1 MATPKVSITFDADLS
16 ALKKATADAEKSVG
30 TFEDKVLNFSKKTAA
45 AFAVVTAA
53 AAAYATKL
61 VIDGVQ
67 SAIADEAAQLRL
79 ASALT
84 TATGATNA
92 QIQATEIY
100 ISKISLTTGI
110 ADDKLRPAFQKLAVA
125 TGDLTK
131 SQDILNL
138 AIDVSR
144 GTGVELETIVNQLSK
159 AYAGQDSGLAKLGV
173 GITAA
178 DAKTMTFKD
187 NVQRLT
193 DLWGGAAAANSD
205 TLSVKL
211 EIMKNRFNE
220 AKESIGTALLPILT
234 KFAEFLITNVVPAI
248 EAFVAGLTGQDS
260 IVAGIAEAQK
270 GAFNLG
276 EDFKSLIKTIVSLKD
291 QIISVG
297 LVLATVFTAAAIAGG
312 ISSIVAG
319 IKTLIIAY
327 NALKSSAIVAGIAS
341 YFALNPLAGLGATA
355 IAAGIL
361 AGANALARN
370 SDVSTDF
377 STGAS
382 SFTYGSGNPMSGAG
396 GGSGAGGFSGGG
408 IGGSGASGKIANPV
422 GAVNLTD
429 LVSKLTSISDKIGE
443 TTFLLQTGGI
453 NSKTAQSILTPLQ
466 KQFDLL
472 SKQADS
478 LVGLSEFNP
487 LSGFDTRN
495 LNQPSSGTTFNQPGT
510 MIVNMGIVGD
520 PEGVKRAIIDLQ
532 NEGFYR
538 GTGGGN
544 LLQGLK

>member
-532 NEGFYR
+532 NEGFSR